1 MTELRAPARDL
12 QPVPD
17 PEPPPQ
23 RSERIE
29 SVAIGAAVFL
39 SGAVLLGVEIAASRV
54 VAPYFGNSLFVWG
67 ALIGVVLA
75 GLSIGYALGGAL
87 ADRLPPAPLLVAVI
101 GLGGLAVLAV
111 PLVDERVLEWI
122 VGWDPGPRADP
133 LLAAVLLFGP
143 ASVILAAVT
152 PVAVRLRIRSLA
164 NVGRTAGR
172 LFSVSTAGSIAGTF
186 ATAFFLIPEVGVDQ
200 LFAIGA
206 ATLFAA
212 AAIVAALDRRALV
225 AAVALLAVAGAG
237 ALAATHEPEAGATLS
252 EAESRNWSPLYR
264 MRNYGYLDAKDAR
277 VSTDDPELKVVFSQ
291 DTQYHRLA
299 VVDDEDTR
307 YLRFDA
313 SLQSAMWKDDPFR
326 TRFRYTDYFHLGL
339 AYNPD
344 AENVLFVGL
353 GAGSSPKLMWRDFPD
368 LDIEVLEIDP
378 VVVDVGYRYF
388 GVPRDERLQVRVGDG
403 RRFLAKDER
412 KWDVIVLDAFFADT
426 IPFHL
431 VTAEFMELVQQR
443 LAPGGVVVT
452 NAIGALEG
460 VGSKLF
466 RSIYR
471 TYRTVFPTVQVHPV
485 YEQAS
490 PDADAFRNIILVA
503 SDVATP
509 SAEVLAARWR
519 DVRERFPGAPD
530 LERAFADRLDTPV
543 PTSDVPTL
551 TDDYAPTDALLFLFQ

>member
-1 MTELRAPARDL
+1 MTQLETPPRERRTLA
-12 QPVPD
+12 
-17 PEPPPQ
+17 EPPAAPGS
-23 RSERIE
+23 SERVE
-29 SVAIGAAVFL
+29 ALAIGAAVFL

-75 GLSIGYALGGAL
+75 GLSVGYWLGGAL

-111 PLVDERVLEWI
+111 PLVDERVLEAI
-122 VGWDPGPRADP
+122 VGWDPGPRLDP
-133 LLAAVLLFGP
+133 LLAAVVLFGP

-172 LFSVSTAGSIAGTF
+172 LFSISTAGSIAGTF

-206 ATLFAA
+206 ATLFGA
-212 AAIVAALDRRALV
+212 AAIVAALDRRAV
-225 AAVALLAVAGAG
+225 AAVAAVLALAGAG

-252 EAESRNWSPLYR
+252 AAESRNWSPLYR
-264 MRNYGYLDAKDAR
+264 MRGYGYLDAKDAQ
-277 VSTDDPELKVVFSQ
+277 VGSDDPELKVVFAQ

-339 AYNPD
+339 AYRPE
-344 AENVLFVGL
+344 AKNVLFVGL
-353 GAGSSPKLMWRDFPD
+353 GAGSSPKLMWRDFED
-368 LDIEVLEIDP
+368 LHIEVVEIDRA
-378 VVVDVGYRYF
+378 VVDVGYRYF
-388 GVPRDERLQVRVGDG
+388 GVPHDERLKVSVGDG
-403 RRFLAKDER
+403 RRFLARDER
-412 KWDVIVLDAFFADT
+412 RWDVIVLDAFFADT

-431 VTAEFMELVQQR
+431 VTAEFMDLVERR

-452 NAIGALEG
+452 NAIGALAG
-460 VGSKLF
+460 PGSKLF

-471 TYRTVFPTVQVHPV
+471 TYRTVFPTVEVHPV
-485 YEQAS
+485 FEQAR
-490 PDADAFRNIILVA
+490 PEEDAFRNLILVA
-503 SDVATP
+503 SDAATP
-509 SAEVLAARWR
+509 SAQVLAARWR
-519 DVRERFPGAPD
+519 EIRRSHPGAPD
-530 LERAFADRLDTPV
+530 LDRAFADRLETPV

>member
-1 MTELRAPARDL
+1 MTQLEAPPRERRPAAG
-12 QPVPD
+12 
-17 PEPPPQ
+17 PPPPRDA
-23 RSERIE
+23 RSERVE
-29 SVAIGAAVFL
+29 AVAVGAAVFL

-54 VAPYFGNSLFVWG
+54 VAPFFGNSLFVWG
-67 ALIGVVLA
+67 ALIGVVLT
-75 GLSIGYALGGAL
+75 GLSVGYALGGAL
-87 ADRLPPAPLLVAVI
+87 ADRLPPAPLLVGVI

-111 PLVDERVLEWI
+111 PLV
-122 VGWDPGPRADP
+122 GWDPGPRLDP
-133 LLAAVLLFGP
+133 LLAAVILFGP

-206 ATLFAA
+206 ATLFGA
-212 AAIVAALDRRALV
+212 AAIVAALDRRAL
-225 AAVALLAVAGAG
+225 AAGVALLALAGAG

-252 EAESRNWSPLYR
+252 EAEAQNWSPLYR
-264 MRNYGYLDAKDAR
+264 MRGYGYLDAKDAQ
-277 VSTDDPELKVVFSQ
+277 VQSVDPKLEVVFAQ

-299 VVDDEDTR
+299 VVDDADTR

-326 TRFRYTDYFHLGL
+326 TRFRYTDYFSLGL
-339 AYNPD
+339 AYKPD

-353 GAGSSPKLMWRDFPD
+353 GAGSSPKLMWRDFPE
-368 LDIEVLEIDP
+368 LQIEVVEIDP

-388 GVPRDERLQVRVGDG
+388 GVPRDPRLEVRAGDG
-403 RRFLAKDER
+403 RQFLAKDER

-431 VTAEFMELVQQR
+431 VTQEFMELVEQR

-452 NAIGALEG
+452 NAIGALAG
-460 VGSKLF
+460 PGSKLF

-485 YEQAS
+485 FEQAR
-490 PDADAFRNIILVA
+490 PEEDAFRNLILVA
-503 SDVATP
+503 SDAALP

-519 DVRERFPGAPD
+519 DIRREHPGAPD
-530 LERAFADRLDTPV
+530 LDRAFADRRDEPI

>member
-12 QPVPD
+12 HPLPD
-17 PEPPPQ
+17 PEPPPELQ
-23 RSERIE
+23 PSERSERIE

-87 ADRLPPAPLLVAVI
+87 ADRVPPAPLLVAVI

-122 VGWDPGPRADP
+122 VGWDPGPRLDP

-212 AAIVAALDRRALV
+212 AAIVAVLDRRVLV
-225 AAVALLAVAGAG
+225 AAVALVAVAGAG

-252 EAESRNWSPLYR
+252 AAESRNWSPLFR

-277 VSTDDPELKVVFSQ
+277 VGDRRPRAQ
-291 DTQYHRLA
+291 GRLLAGHA
-299 VVDDEDTR
+299 V
-307 YLRFDA
+307 
-313 SLQSAMWKDDPFR
+313 P
-326 TRFRYTDYFHLGL
+326 
-339 AYNPD
+339 P
-344 AENVLFVGL
+344 
-353 GAGSSPKLMWRDFPD
+353 
-368 LDIEVLEIDP
+368 
-378 VVVDVGYRYF
+378 
-388 GVPRDERLQVRVGDG
+388 PRG
-403 RRFLAKDER
+403 RRRRRHALPALR
-412 KWDVIVLDAFFADT
+412 L
-426 IPFHL
+426 
-431 VTAEFMELVQQR
+431 
-443 LAPGGVVVT
+443 LAP
-452 NAIGALEG
+452 E
-460 VGSKLF
+460 
-466 RSIYR
+466 
-471 TYRTVFPTVQVHPV
+471 
-485 YEQAS
+485 
-490 PDADAFRNIILVA
+490 
-503 SDVATP
+503 
-509 SAEVLAARWR
+509 R
-519 DVRERFPGAPD
+519 DVEGRPLPHPLSLHGLLPP
-530 LERAFADRLDTPV
+530 RACVQAGG
-543 PTSDVPTL
+543 
-551 TDDYAPTDALLFLFQ
+551 